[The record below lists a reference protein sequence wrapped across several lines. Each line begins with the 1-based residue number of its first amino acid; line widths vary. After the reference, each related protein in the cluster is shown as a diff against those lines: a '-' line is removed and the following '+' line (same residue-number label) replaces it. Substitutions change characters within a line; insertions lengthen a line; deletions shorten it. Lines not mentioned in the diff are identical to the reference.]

1 MNDYCALL
9 HRLADAAGR
18 VILPHYR
25 TALVAE
31 NKLSDGGFDPV
42 TAADRAAE
50 QAMRVL
56 LAEVAPDHG
65 IIGEEFGRERDD
77 AENVW
82 VIDPIDGTRA
92 FMSGMPTWGTLI
104 ALLQQGNAVL
114 GSIDQPFTQE
124 RFFGDGERAWL
135 RNRAGQH
142 LIRSRH
148 GVALEHAVIWVS
160 STFTTT
166 PAEQA
171 RVERLRSRVRLLRYG
186 SDCYA
191 YAMVASGLI
200 DAVVDKGLEIYDIAA
215 HIPLISGAGGRVI
228 GLDGAPPLRS
238 TGIIAA
244 GEADLA
250 EAIRDL
256 LA

>member
-1 MNDYCALL
+1 MNEHCALL
-9 HRLADAAGR
+9 HRLADAAGAA
-18 VILPHYR
+18 ILPHYR
-25 TALVAE
+25 TALVAD
-31 NKLSDGGFDPV
+31 NKLGDGGFDPV
-42 TAADRAAE
+42 TVADRAAE
-50 QAMRVL
+50 QTMRAL
-56 LAEVAPDHG
+56 LAELAPDHG

-104 ALLQQGNAVL
+104 ALLQDGQAVL
-114 GSIDQPFTQE
+114 SAIDQPFTQE

-135 RNRAGQH
+135 RNRAGEH
-142 LIRSRH
+142 LIRSRND
-148 GVALEHAVIWVS
+148 VALKDAVVWVS
-160 STFTTT
+160 STFTAT
-166 PAEQA
+166 PAQQS

-200 DAVVDKGLEIYDIAA
+200 DAVVDIGLEIYDIAA
-215 HIPLISGAGGRVI
+215 HVPLISGAGGQVI

-238 TGIIAA
+238 NAIIAA
-244 GEADLA
+244 GEVELA
-250 EAIRDL
+250 EEIRDL
-256 LA
+256 LS